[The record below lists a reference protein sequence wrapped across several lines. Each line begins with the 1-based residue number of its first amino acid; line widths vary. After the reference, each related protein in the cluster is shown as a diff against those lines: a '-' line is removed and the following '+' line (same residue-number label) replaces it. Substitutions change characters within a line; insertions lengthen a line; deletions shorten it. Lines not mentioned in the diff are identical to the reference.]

1 MHFETRGNFGMR
13 RLWVIVLFVISSLSA
28 PALAQQT
35 MTKGDKNWDALEKT
49 LWDAEL
55 QWLCVGQY
63 HKAKAQECSDLRL
76 KFKAD
81 RFFEIGQTGKVETKA
96 EQAAS
101 QTKAA
106 KVRPDV
112 PAGQGA
118 NPQEFKLMAV
128 YGDVALA
135 TDHTIYKAT
144 DASGKLAV
152 TSEARVPRIFVKENG
167 KWRPAAAALV
177 RAVPQ

>member
-1 MHFETRGNFGMR
+1 
-13 RLWVIVLFVISSLSA
+13 
-28 PALAQQT
+28 
-35 MTKGDKNWDALEKT
+35 MTKGDKSWNDLEKV
-49 LWDAEL
+49 LWDAEQ
-55 QWLCVGQY
+55 QWLCIGQY
-63 HKAKAQECSDLRL
+63 HKAKAKECSDLRL

-81 RFFEIGQTGKVETKA
+81 RFFEIGQTGTVETKA

-101 QTKAA
+101 QA
-106 KVRPDV
+106 KSAMVRPDV
-112 PAGQGA
+112 PVDQGA

-144 DASGKLAV
+144 GASGKLAV
-152 TSEARVPRIFVKENG
+152 TSEARVLRIFVKENG

-177 RAVPQ
+177 RATPQ